1 MTELNKSEG
10 QVGFMLKKGGV
21 ETIITIII
29 LVALVLGL
37 IMTAVKQVSDGGEAA
52 IQNSVDNL
60 AGNQVTMH

>member
-52 IQNSVDNL
+52 IQNSVDHL

>member
-1 MTELNKSEG
+1 MTELNNSEG

-37 IMTAVKQVSDGGEAA
+37 IMTAVKEVSTGGEKA
-52 IQNSVDNL
+52 IQNSVDHL